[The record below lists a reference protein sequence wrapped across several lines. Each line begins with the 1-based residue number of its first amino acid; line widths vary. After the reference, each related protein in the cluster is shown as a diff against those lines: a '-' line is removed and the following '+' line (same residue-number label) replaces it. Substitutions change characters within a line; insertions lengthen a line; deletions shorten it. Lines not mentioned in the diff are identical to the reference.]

1 MKKFIFASLMVALG
15 IEAMALGRAKVREYA
30 RFLSDRMAYELH
42 LTSMQY
48 DDCYEI
54 NYDFVDAVGDLLDDM
69 ERGSVYATDKYYDYL
84 DYRNEDLS
92 YVLTSYQYNRFI
104 DTECFYRPFCIY
116 EGAWAFRPYMVY
128 SNRSVFYMSLP
139 SGFNIYIGGHSR
151 RHYSVGFYVGR
162 YHHPNHVVYA
172 PIRHHHDFDNFRR
185 HDFGPIRSGHG
196 APPRHSVR
204 PTPPPHRPTPPQTRP
219 NRPHNRP
226 GNNIGRPERPQNR
239 PDNNVG
245 RPERPQNR
253 PSNNVGRP
261 ERPQNRPDN
270 NVGRPERP
278 QNKPNNVQSRPSKP
292 NNSPSRDG
300 GGGVSRHGRG

>member
-1 MKKFIFASLMVALG
+1 MKKFIIASLMVALG

-54 NYDFVDAVGDLLDDM
+54 NYDCVDAVGDLLDDM
-69 ERGSVYATDKYYDYL
+69 ERGSSYATDRYYDYL

-92 YVLTSYQYNRFI
+92 YVLTSYQYSRFI

-116 EGAWAFRPYMVY
+116 EGEWAFRPYMVY
-128 SNRSVFYMSLP
+128 SNRSVFYMGLP
-139 SGFNIYIGGHSR
+139 SGFNIYIGAHSR
-151 RHYSVGFYVGR
+151 RHFSVGFYVGR
-162 YHHPNHVVYA
+162 YHHPSHVVYA
-172 PIRHHHDFDNFRR
+172 PIRHHHDFDNFHR

-204 PTPPPHRPTPPQTRP
+204 PQPPQHRPSPPQT
-219 NRPHNRP
+219 
-226 GNNIGRPERPQNR
+226 
-239 PDNNVG
+239 

-253 PSNNVGRP
+253 PSAPQTRP
-261 ERPQNRPDN
+261 ERPQNRPSAPQTRPERPQN
-270 NVGRPERP
+270 RPSAPQTRPERP
-278 QNKPNNVQSRPSKP
+278 QNKPGNSQSRPSKP
-292 NNSPSRDG
+292 NDSPSRGG